1 MLFRFCFLLACVLI
15 TTLISSAH
23 VAAQPPENPDD
34 LTMSDA
40 TLYALQNAHLPP
52 RDRYQLAAQILGIDL
67 NTLPMPPS
75 VPAPYQLG
83 DWQSFR
89 VFNLNGDDVRET
101 EAQLVALGEHIAL
114 WVERGQPVDADGSAR
129 LAEAFDVH
137 LYDSV
142 RDLWGSEP
150 SPGVDG
156 DPRIH
161 GLFAGGVGG
170 GVIAYF
176 SSTNLYPAAL
186 VPASSAREMLIYS
199 LDILKPPF
207 VLRGLESTTAHEFQH
222 MIRANENNQTD
233 SWVDEGLSVYTQL
246 HLGYEDVLYYADN
259 FMAQPQTQLNTWGS
273 GAGYGASLLFMT
285 YFAERCGLK
294 ALQTAAVTASGE
306 ALTDFDAL
314 LRADCQSDINTFYAD
329 WVAANWLRE
338 SAGVYGYQHPIL
350 TELKQPAAVAE
361 ATSYPFTYSG
371 QANQYGAD
379 YIPLSALS
387 DQTSLMVTLEIPPTV
402 GLIAPEPLE
411 GASGRFWYSNR
422 ADDSATTLT
431 RSFDLTS
438 VSGATL
444 HYRAW
449 YAIEDYWDYA
459 YVLVSADTGETWEP
473 LVSPQMTEDDP
484 NGVAYGAGY
493 TGASDGWLDEA
504 LSLDAYAGQS
514 VLLRFLM
521 LTDEG
526 FNLSGLA
533 IDDLRVEADNG
544 ETLYRDDFEGE
555 LDGWQSEGWVLTDNR
570 LPQYAWVQL
579 MARGDDGSIM
589 VERRLWPSDFTDH
602 RTQFDVDP
610 TWTEAALVV
619 LPITPVT
626 TVVADYALIV
636 EAEQ

>member
-15 TTLISSAH
+15 TTLTPS
-23 VAAQPPENPDD
+23 AQPPQNPDD
-34 LTMSDA
+34 LTTPNA
-40 TLYALQNAHLPP
+40 TLYELQTAHIPP
-52 RDRYQLAAQILGIDL
+52 RDRYQLAAQILDVEL
-67 NTLPMPPS
+67 DALSAPLSAPT
-75 VPAPYQLG
+75 PYQIG
-83 DWQSFR
+83 DWQAFR
-89 VFNLNGDDVRET
+89 VFNLNGGDVRET
-101 EAQLVALGEHIAL
+101 EAELVALGEQIAL
-114 WVERGQPVDADGSAR
+114 WMERGQPVDVDGLTR
-129 LAEAFDVH
+129 LVQAFDARI
-137 LYDSV
+137 YDSV

-161 GLFAGGVGG
+161 GLFATDVGG

-176 SSTNLYPAAL
+176 SSTNLYPTAI

-207 VLRGLESTTAHEFQH
+207 ALPGLESTTAHEFQH

-246 HLGYEDVLYYADN
+246 HLGYEDVLYYATG
-259 FMAQPQTQLNTWGS
+259 FMAQPQTQLNAWGS
-273 GAGYGASLLFMT
+273 GANYGASLLFMT
-285 YFAERCGLK
+285 YFAQRCGLK

-329 WVAANWLRE
+329 WVAANWLRD

-350 TELKQPAAVAE
+350 TDLKQPTTVAE

-371 QANQYGAD
+371 QASQYGAD
-379 YIPLSALS
+379 YIPLSALP
-387 DQTSLMVTLEIPPTV
+387 DQTALTVTLEISPTV

-411 GASGRFWYSNR
+411 GASGGFWYSNR

-431 RSFDLTS
+431 RSFDLTT

-449 YAIEDYWDYA
+449 YAIEEFWDYA
-459 YVLVSADTGETWEP
+459 YVLVSTDEGKTWEP
-473 LVSPQMTEDDP
+473 LVSSYMTEADP
-484 NGVAYGAGY
+484 NGVSYGAGY
-493 TGASDGWLDEA
+493 TGESGGWMRTA
-504 LSLDAYAGQS
+504 ISVDAYAGKT

-521 LTDEG
+521 LTDEA
-526 FNLSGLA
+526 FNLPGIA
-533 IDDLRVEADNG
+533 IDDVHLIADSG
-544 ETLYRDDFEGE
+544 EVIYSGNFDGE
-555 LDGWQSEGWVLTDNR
+555 PDGWQSEGWVLTDNR
-570 LPQYAWVQL
+570 LPQHAWVQL
-579 MARGDDGSIM
+579 MARDGDGT
-589 VERRLWPSDFTDH
+589 VVFERRLWPSDFTDN
-602 RTQFDVDP
+602 RVQFDVDP
-610 TWTEAALVV
+610 TWTDAALAV

-626 TVVADYALIV
+626 TVAADYVLVV
-636 EAEQ
+636 EVGQ